1 MKKLSI
7 FAALLALMMVG
18 CAENQLDNIEANESA
33 VVEPTDLTA
42 GFADE
47 EQTKTYVENGKYL
60 RWHEADL
67 ITAFFGNTL
76 NRQYKFKGKTGDNS
90 GTFKLVPDGELGT
103 GNALEAIYALY
114 PYNED
119 ATISDEGVMN
129 ITLPATQTYAEDS
142 FGKGANTMIAVTAG
156 VEDTFLGFKNVCGY
170 LKLKLYN
177 ESGATLKSVEVK
189 GNNGEKIAGSATA
202 AMEFG
207 GVPTVTMSAD
217 ATTSVTLDCGEG
229 VVLGTSAEEATELWI
244 VLPETTFEG
253 GITITATDTEGGSF
267 EKSTTKSVAITR
279 NEIQPM
285 ATLGA
290 EFVVPIPETW
300 KIYYT
305 ATAKVTP
312 YKTDV
317 FGANYVS
324 NEWDETTGNGVIIFD
339 GEVTQF
345 GDYAF
350 YYCESLASITIP
362 EGVTSIGKYIF
373 YGCSSLM
380 EFNGKCA
387 SEDGKSLIV
396 DGVLSS
402 FARGCGLT
410 EYTIPEGVTSI
421 GLGVFENCSDLVS
434 ITMPNSVT
442 SIGDWAFN
450 RCSSLASITIDG
462 VVSIGERALSMC
474 SSLQSVTIPSVTYI
488 GDSAFMDCKNLES
501 VTIGKGASSIG
512 AHAFNGCSNLAE
524 VYCKATT
531 PPSGDYAMFD
541 YNASGRKIYVPR
553 ASVEAYKEARYW
565 RNYADYIVRY
575 EFEDGEVV
583 YPETQKIYYT
593 SSDGNIMEPRYE
605 GVDIFDANIVSN
617 TYKNGQGVITFDREV
632 TKIGEEAFYNC
643 MRLVSITIP
652 EGVTSIG
659 EQAFSL
665 CYSLTSVTI
674 PEGVTSIGYSTFSEC
689 SSLTSITIRAGVTSI
704 GNYAFS
710 GCKSLASI
718 IIPEGVTSIGNY
730 AFQYCSSLTSITI
743 PEDVTSIGE
752 RAFYRCSS
760 LTSISI
766 PDGVTSIGNSAFEDC
781 TLLTSVYCKP
791 TTPPMGGNIM
801 FANNASERKIY
812 VPAESVEAYKTAT
825 YWSQFANVI
834 IAYDFEKGEVVGP
847 TPKPNPENCEVVI
860 TYLAPS
866 DEMEFY
872 DWLNDLDAFAYDV
885 SRMGGGA
892 SYPFHPSNDYQT
904 FTIWF
909 GYELTTITFMKDF
922 HTYPFT
928 SYETNATLTLP
939 ASVTSIVV
947 ESGATRIFE
956 RLYIKATTPPA
967 LNNGNHPWGLGS
979 EIYVPT
985 ESVDAYKNAEVWR
998 DYANIIKGYDF
1009 E

>member
-7 FAALLALMMVG
+7 FAALLAIVMVG

-207 GVPTVTMSAD
+207 GVPTVTMLAD

-253 GITITATDTEGGSF
+253 GITITATDTEGITF
-267 EKSTTKSVAITR
+267 EKSTTNPVAITR

-305 ATAKVTP
+305 ATEKVTP
-312 YKTDV
+312 YATNV
-317 FGANYVS
+317 FGANIVS

-339 GEVTQF
+339 GDVTSI
-345 GDYAF
+345 GDEAF
-350 YYCESLASITIP
+350 YKCSSLASISIPEGVTSIGKRAFYNCSSLASITIPNSVTSIGNSAFNICGSLAEFNGKFASEDGRCLIIDGVLNSFAPYGLTEYTIPEGVTSIGNSAFGACLRLESITIPDGVTSIGIGAFSSCSSLASITIP
-362 EGVTSIGKYIF
+362 EGVTSIGESAF
-373 YGCSSLM
+373 YWCDSLASVTIPDSVTKI
-380 EFNGKCA
+380 GKDAFRYCRSLA
-387 SEDGKSLIV
+387 SV
-396 DGVLSS
+396 
-402 FARGCGLT
+402 
-410 EYTIPEGVTSI
+410 TIPEGVTSI
-421 GLGVFENCSDLVS
+421 GG
-434 ITMPNSVT
+434 
-442 SIGDWAFN
+442 
-450 RCSSLASITIDG
+450 
-462 VVSIGERALSMC
+462 
-474 SSLQSVTIPSVTYI
+474 
-488 GDSAFMDCKNLES
+488 
-501 VTIGKGASSIG
+501 
-512 AHAFNGCSNLAE
+512 HAFYNCTSLAE

-531 PPSGDYAMFD
+531 PP
-541 YNASGRKIYVPR
+541 
-553 ASVEAYKEARYW
+553 
-565 RNYADYIVRY
+565 
-575 EFEDGEVV
+575 
-583 YPETQKIYYT
+583 
-593 SSDGNIMEPRYE
+593 
-605 GVDIFDANIVSN
+605 
-617 TYKNGQGVITFDREV
+617 
-632 TKIGEEAFYNC
+632 
-643 MRLVSITIP
+643 
-652 EGVTSIG
+652 
-659 EQAFSL
+659 
-665 CYSLTSVTI
+665 
-674 PEGVTSIGYSTFSEC
+674 
-689 SSLTSITIRAGVTSI
+689 
-704 GNYAFS
+704 
-710 GCKSLASI
+710 
-718 IIPEGVTSIGNY
+718 
-730 AFQYCSSLTSITI
+730 
-743 PEDVTSIGE
+743 
-752 RAFYRCSS
+752 
-760 LTSISI
+760 
-766 PDGVTSIGNSAFEDC
+766 
-781 TLLTSVYCKP
+781 
-791 TTPPMGGNIM
+791 MGGSDM

-812 VPAESVEAYKTAT
+812 VPAESLEAYKTAT
-825 YWSQFANVI
+825 YWSNYADDI
-834 IAYDFEKGEVVGP
+834 IAYDFEKGEVVVP
-847 TPKPNPENCEVVI
+847 TPKPNPENCKVVI

-872 DWLNDLDAFAYDV
+872 DWLNHLDAFAYDV

-892 SYPFHPSNDYQT
+892 SYSSRPSNDYQT
-904 FTIWF
+904 CTIGF
-909 GYELTTITFMKDF
+909 GYELTAITFMKDF

-956 RLYIKATTPPA
+956 SLYIKATTPPA

-985 ESVDAYKNAEVWR
+985 ESVDAYKNAEAWR
-998 DYANIIKGYDF
+998 DYADAIKGYDF

>member
-7 FAALLALMMVG
+7 FAALLALVMVG

-156 VEDTFLGFKNVCGY
+156 VEDTFLGFKNGCGY

-267 EKSTTKSVAITR
+267 EKSTTKPVAITR

-290 EFVVPIPETW
+290 EFVVPVPETW

-434 ITMPNSVT
+434 LTMPNSVT
-442 SIGDWAFN
+442 SIGKWAFN
-450 RCSSLASITIDG
+450 GCSSLASITIDG
-462 VVSIGERALSMC
+462 VVSIGERALSKC

-488 GDSAFMDCKNLES
+488 GDSAFFDCKSLES

-512 AHAFNGCSNLAE
+512 AHAFNGCSSLAE

-531 PPSGDYAMFD
+531 PPSGGYAMFD

-565 RNYADYIVRY
+565 RDYADYIVRY

-593 SSDGNIMEPRYE
+593 SSDGNIMEPCYE

-617 TYKNGQGVITFDREV
+617 TYKNGQGVITFDRKI
-632 TKIGEEAFYNC
+632 TKIGENAFYNC
-643 MRLVSITIP
+643 LRLVSITIP
-652 EGVTSIG
+652 EGVTSIESYAFQLCTSLASITIPEG
-659 EQAFSL
+659 VTSIGNSAFSNCSSL
-665 CYSLTSVTI
+665 ASVTIPDGVTSIENYAFSYCKSLTSITIPEGVTSIGDFAFQLCSSLASITIPEGVTSIGDRAFIGCSSLAEFNGKFASEDGRCLIVDGVLNSFAPYGLTEYTIPEGVTSIGEWAFNGCESLASITMPNSVTSIGDGAFNGCSSIAEFKGKFASEDGRCLIVDGVLNSFAPYGLTEYTI
-674 PEGVTSIGYSTFSEC
+674 PEGVTSIGYNAFYRC
-689 SSLTSITIRAGVTSI
+689 SNLVNISIPAGVTSI
-704 GNYAFS
+704 GMTAF
-710 GCKSLASI
+710 
-718 IIPEGVTSIGNY
+718 Y
-730 AFQYCSSLTSITI
+730 QCSSLA
-743 PEDVTSIGE
+743 E
-752 RAFYRCSS
+752 
-760 LTSISI
+760 
-766 PDGVTSIGNSAFEDC
+766 
-781 TLLTSVYCKP
+781 VYCKA
-791 TTPPMGGNIM
+791 TTPPRGGYSM
-801 FANNASERKIY
+801 FGNNASGRKIY
-812 VPAESVEAYKTAT
+812 VPAESVSAYKSAS
-825 YWSQFANVI
+825 YWSNYA
-834 IAYDFEKGEVVGP
+834 
-847 TPKPNPENCEVVI
+847 
-860 TYLAPS
+860 
-866 DEMEFY
+866 
-872 DWLNDLDAFAYDV
+872 DA
-885 SRMGGGA
+885 
-892 SYPFHPSNDYQT
+892 
-904 FTIWF
+904 I
-909 GYELTTITFMKDF
+909 E
-922 HTYPFT
+922 
-928 SYETNATLTLP
+928 
-939 ASVTSIVV
+939 
-947 ESGATRIFE
+947 
-956 RLYIKATTPPA
+956 
-967 LNNGNHPWGLGS
+967 
-979 EIYVPT
+979 
-985 ESVDAYKNAEVWR
+985 
-998 DYANIIKGYDF
+998 GYDF

>member
-103 GNALEAIYALY
+103 GNTLEAIYALY

-253 GITITATDTEGGSF
+253 GITITATDTEGITF
-267 EKSTTKSVAITR
+267 EKSTTKPVTITR

-312 YKTDV
+312 YQTGV

-324 NEWDETTGNGVIIFD
+324 NEWDETTGNGVITFD
-339 GEVTQF
+339 GTVTKI
-345 GDYAF
+345 GYYAF
-350 YYCESLASITIP
+350 SYRSCLASITIPEGVTWIGYRAFEYCSSLASITIPDGVTSIGQEVFSGCWSLESITIPDGVTSIGEYAFWSCTSLASITIP
-362 EGVTSIGKYIF
+362 EGVTSIGQQAF
-373 YGCSSLM
+373 YGCESIESITIPTGVASIGEKVFAACSNLA
-380 EFNGKCA
+380 EFNGKFA
-387 SEDGKSLIV
+387 SEDGRCLII
-396 DGVLSS
+396 DGVLNS
-402 FARGCGLT
+402 FAPYGLT

-421 GLGVFENCSDLVS
+421 GHEAFWSC
-434 ITMPNSVT
+434 T
-442 SIGDWAFN
+442 S
-450 RCSSLASITIDG
+450 
-462 VVSIGERALSMC
+462 
-474 SSLQSVTIPSVTYI
+474 
-488 GDSAFMDCKNLES
+488 
-501 VTIGKGASSIG
+501 
-512 AHAFNGCSNLAE
+512 LAE
-524 VYCKATT
+524 VYCKPTT
-531 PPSGDYAMFD
+531 PPMGGVSMFGS
-541 YNASGRKIYVPR
+541 NPSGRKIYVP
-553 ASVEAYKEARYW
+553 AESVEAYKEARYW
-565 RNYADYIVRY
+565 RNYADAI
-575 EFEDGEVV
+575 E
-583 YPETQKIYYT
+583 
-593 SSDGNIMEPRYE
+593 
-605 GVDIFDANIVSN
+605 
-617 TYKNGQGVITFDREV
+617 
-632 TKIGEEAFYNC
+632 
-643 MRLVSITIP
+643 
-652 EGVTSIG
+652 
-659 EQAFSL
+659 
-665 CYSLTSVTI
+665 
-674 PEGVTSIGYSTFSEC
+674 
-689 SSLTSITIRAGVTSI
+689 
-704 GNYAFS
+704 
-710 GCKSLASI
+710 
-718 IIPEGVTSIGNY
+718 
-730 AFQYCSSLTSITI
+730 
-743 PEDVTSIGE
+743 
-752 RAFYRCSS
+752 
-760 LTSISI
+760 
-766 PDGVTSIGNSAFEDC
+766 
-781 TLLTSVYCKP
+781 
-791 TTPPMGGNIM
+791 
-801 FANNASERKIY
+801 
-812 VPAESVEAYKTAT
+812 
-825 YWSQFANVI
+825 
-834 IAYDFEKGEVVGP
+834 
-847 TPKPNPENCEVVI
+847 
-860 TYLAPS
+860 
-866 DEMEFY
+866 
-872 DWLNDLDAFAYDV
+872 
-885 SRMGGGA
+885 
-892 SYPFHPSNDYQT
+892 
-904 FTIWF
+904 
-909 GYELTTITFMKDF
+909 
-922 HTYPFT
+922 
-928 SYETNATLTLP
+928 
-939 ASVTSIVV
+939 
-947 ESGATRIFE
+947 
-956 RLYIKATTPPA
+956 
-967 LNNGNHPWGLGS
+967 
-979 EIYVPT
+979 
-985 ESVDAYKNAEVWR
+985 
-998 DYANIIKGYDF
+998 GYDF